1 MTTERVPAASAR
13 RRTSAV
19 LMATLTT
26 CVVLWVLSVVVTVPD
41 AVTAPD
47 AEAGTAGALL
57 GFVIVM
63 IVLVMPFLDQ
73 GSRIRLEDERY
84 LTAWTISGWRTVDL
98 HHLMRVR
105 RYQLAQDADYLLL
118 EDVEGVRLQ
127 LDQKKIID
135 ATRKALTDHP
145 NGAVRMTF
153 EAEYL
158 LDLDLPTRPLKLGW
172 FSVRTFGKPFAI
184 LPLWFGLTTLAF
196 IAAEVVAVLGG

>member
-1 MTTERVPAASAR
+1 
-13 RRTSAV
+13 
-19 LMATLTT
+19 MATLTT
-26 CVVLWVLSVVVTVPD
+26 CVVLWVLSVVVTDPA

-47 AEAGTAGALL
+47 AEPATAGALL
-57 GFVIVM
+57 GFVIVV

-98 HHLMRVR
+98 HRLMRIR
-105 RYQLAQDADYLLL
+105 RYQLAHDADYLLL

-135 ATRKALTDHP
+135 ATRKVLTDHP

-158 LDLDLPTRPLKLGW
+158 LDLDLPTRPLKLRW
-172 FSVRTFGKPFAI
+172 FSVRTFGKPLAI
-184 LPLWFGLTTLAF
+184 LPLWFGLVALTLL
-196 IAAEVVAVLGG
+196 AAEVVAVLGA